1 MGMAGMSQ
9 LIGTALLMVIYIA
22 ATIMGP
28 YVGRELGRS
37 QIDWFFQNPVR
48 FCFCRQIC

>member
-22 ATIMGP
+22 AAIMWSI
-28 YVGRELGRS
+28 LRS
-37 QIDWFFQNPVR
+37 R
-48 FCFCRQIC
+48 TRK